1 MARVNSGLNP
11 KLLSDQHLVAESVEI
26 TMITGSLRCN
36 NYTVK
41 GVIPA
46 NYTLGKGH
54 INFFKNKLIYLSNRL
69 YEVNREMRNR
79 EFEPGTRI
87 DLDEFPKRLHN
98 TWQPNQQDTVELRK
112 RVVDRLMHP
121 KSGRPGGELHR
132 YYGKPLGD
140 GLQQFCTNIIN
151 SGLFYV

>member
-11 KLLSDQHLVAESVEI
+11 KFLSDQHLVAESVEI

-36 NYTVK
+36 GNIIK
-41 GVIPA
+41 GAIPT

-79 EFEPGTRI
+79 KFNPGTYI
-87 DLDEFPKRLHN
+87 EVGEFPNYLHN
-98 TWQPNQQDTVELRK
+98 DWQPQLQDTVELRK

-140 GLQQFCTNIIN
+140 GLQQFCDDLIN
-151 SGLFYV
+151 SKLFYV